1 MRKIFVFSWF
11 LACALC
17 AGLGFAQTASAQVT
31 AGAAKA
37 AASKTDGASIEA
49 LVEAA
54 REQGYRVVLVPP
66 DTPPSEL
73 EADGGV
79 LSAGAALQ
87 RQASRARDRF
97 FEVLAG
103 VPDFPSQ
110 VGAAVKRHDP
120 GMGSSWPVMAI
131 LLAGLYLFIGA
142 GARRGMDNWGRA
154 HFMHLFNPTPI
165 DRAEKILY
173 LVTRVFLRSVGL
185 ILQLAIAGLLLV
197 TIDIGGTPM
206 RITGSLVI
214 VWTGVASFMVIIF
227 HALFASDT
235 PSHRLIRLN
244 DAAAIGIK
252 NGFLVVNGVAATG
265 GGICMWLAMSGAGHD
280 AHLLGLVMAA
290 LLTAVLFSSLA
301 VRYHQDI
308 AGAILGDPTQPR
320 PVWRRL
326 LARNW
331 HVLAVIYFML
341 AWAVTAVRLLLD
353 LPNPLGL
360 VGGPILAGIAGLAF
374 YALALLVID
383 KWFDRGTPP
392 ASEGTDEPL
401 TVARSGGGMKGLAE
415 HAAALLSLAGVILF
429 IVESWQN
436 HQIGA
441 ADLGGGS
448 EIVLIAFLAY
458 IAHQAVKIAIDTKI
472 AEEAGDLVE
481 AEPGDEGGAVGASR
495 LATLLPIFRNFL
507 LGVILVIA
515 GMVILSE
522 MGIDI
527 GPLFAGAGVVG
538 LAVGFGAQTLIRDMF
553 SGAFFLLDDAFRR
566 GEYIDLGSVKGNV
579 EKISI
584 RSMQLRHHLG
594 PLHTIPFGE
603 IQHLTNYSRDWVM
616 MKLPLRVTYDTD
628 VEKVRKLIKKLGTEL
643 TEHPELGDKFLEP
656 LKSQGVFKMED
667 SAMIIRVKFM
677 TKPGDQFMVRKLVY
691 TRIQEIFAEN
701 GIKFA
706 HREVTVRVA
715 SDDGRVLSQAE
726 KLAAAGAVVPAL
738 EEAEGEAAP
747 DTDR

>member
-1 MRKIFVFSWF
+1 MREFSVFSWI
-11 LACALC
+11 
-17 AGLGFAQTASAQVT
+17 LGFVLCVSLGLTNSPEAQVT

-37 AASKTDGASIEA
+37 AGSKSDSASIEA

-66 DTPPSEL
+66 DTPPSDL

-79 LSAGAALQ
+79 LSAGATLQ
-87 RQASRARDRF
+87 RRASRARDRF

-103 VPDFPSQ
+103 VPDFPGQ

-120 GMGSSWPVMAI
+120 GMGSSWPLMAI

-142 GARRGMDNWGRA
+142 GARRGMERWGRA
-154 HFMHLFNPTPI
+154 HFMHLFNPTPT

-173 LVTRVFLRSVGL
+173 LATRAFLRSVGL
-185 ILQLAIAGLLLV
+185 VLQLAIAGLLLV
-197 TIDIGGTPM
+197 TIDIGGMPM

-227 HALFASDT
+227 QALFASDT
-235 PSHRLIRLN
+235 PTHRLIRLN
-244 DAAAIGIK
+244 DAATTGIK
-252 NGFLVVNGVAATG
+252 NGFLIVNGVAATG
-265 GGICMWLAMSGAGHD
+265 GGVCMWLAMSGAGHD
-280 AHLLGLVMAA
+280 AHILGLVVAA

-301 VRYHQDI
+301 IRYHQDI

-320 PVWRRL
+320 AVWRRL

-383 KWFDRGTPP
+383 KWFDRGAPP
-392 ASEGTDEPL
+392 ASQGTDEAS
-401 TVARSGGGMKGLAE
+401 TVARSGGRMKGLAE

-429 IVESWQN
+429 IVESWQP

-441 ADLGGGS
+441 IDLGGGP

-458 IAHQAVKIAIDTKI
+458 IAHQAVRIAIDTKI
-472 AEEAGDLVE
+472 ADEAGDLVE

-507 LGVILVIA
+507 LGVIVVIA

-538 LAVGFGAQTLIRDMF
+538 LAIGFGAQTLIRDMF

-603 IQHLTNYSRDWVM
+603 IQQLTNYSRDWVM

-643 TEHPELGDKFLEP
+643 MGHPELGDKFLEP

-715 SDDGRVLSQAE
+715 AEDGRVLSQAE
-726 KLAAAGAVVPAL
+726 KLAAAGAVAPAL